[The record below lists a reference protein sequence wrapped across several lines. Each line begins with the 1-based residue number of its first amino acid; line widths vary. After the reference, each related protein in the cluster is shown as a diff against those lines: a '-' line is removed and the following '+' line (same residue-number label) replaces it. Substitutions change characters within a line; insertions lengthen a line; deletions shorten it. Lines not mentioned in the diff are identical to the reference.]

1 MHSSYV
7 VTDPKG
13 LVLLRQNKQEYL
25 GYTILGKT
33 ICGNFKTKKRRKAKS
48 KELMVFPDIHEPII
62 TQEMWDQAQKM
73 RKRAPRRRAAYGAYS
88 HRLSGLLFCADCG
101 ARLSYRSPEAQHR
114 ADGKVYDSDNC
125 FVCSNY
131 RNKYH
136 GCTSHFIKV
145 SILETALLKAVQSV
159 SNFLLEDAFLKQL
172 QEQWN
177 LQQQVNGSDRK
188 ELTRIKRR
196 IDDKEIFDTPKP
208 EQLLYRIIQIATN
221 EEDLLLDCF
230 LGSGTTMAVAHKM
243 KRNYI
248 SCKWK

>member
-1 MHSSYV
+1 M
-7 VTDPKG
+7 
-13 LVLLRQNKQEYL
+13 
-25 GYTILGKT
+25 
-33 ICGNFKTKKRRKAKS
+33 
-48 KELMVFPDIHEPII
+48 
-62 TQEMWDQAQKM
+62 
-73 RKRAPRRRAAYGAYS
+73 
-88 HRLSGLLFCADCG
+88 
-101 ARLSYRSPEAQHR
+101 
-114 ADGKVYDSDNC
+114 
-125 FVCSNY
+125 CSNY

-145 SILETALLKAVQSV
+145 SILETVLLKAVQSV
-159 SNFLLEDAFLKQL
+159 SDFVLEDEDAFLKQL

-177 LQQQVNGSDRK
+177 LQQQQVNGSDRK

-196 IDDKEIFDTPKP
+196 INDKEIFDTPKP
-208 EQLLYRIIQIATN
+208 EPLLYRIIQIATN